1 MKLNLFASHQIIL
14 DPRGNITD
22 NFDATLNKYFLLEP
36 NVLELKTSILNNFC
50 KLVKWQK
57 S

>member
-22 NFDATLNKYFLLEP
+22 NFDATLNKYFLLEL
-36 NVLELKTSILNNFC
+36 NFLELKTSILNNFC
-50 KLVKWQK
+50 KLVK
-57 S
+57 

>member
-14 DPRGNITD
+14 DPRGNITLSD
-22 NFDATLNKYFLLEP
+22 NFDATLNKYFLLEL

-50 KLVKWQK
+50 KLVK
-57 S
+57 